1 MKLLRGSGWSC
12 RQPKDTAEPSWMA
25 AKKLFLI
32 SFLAERRAGLST
44 VANISGPMAGLPAN
58 AKFADLFQKRSSYS
72 ERLDFWLPLFVSPSR
87 RGFEVKSSFISPLNW
102 TRVGLKQ
109 G

>member
-25 AKKLFLI
+25 ARKLFLI

-44 VANISGPMAGLPAN
+44 VANISGLMAGLPAN

-72 ERLDFWLPLFVSPSR
+72 ERRLDFWLPLFVSPFR
-87 RGFEVKSSFISPLNW
+87 RGFKVKRHLSRP
-102 TRVGLKQ
+102 
-109 G
+109 